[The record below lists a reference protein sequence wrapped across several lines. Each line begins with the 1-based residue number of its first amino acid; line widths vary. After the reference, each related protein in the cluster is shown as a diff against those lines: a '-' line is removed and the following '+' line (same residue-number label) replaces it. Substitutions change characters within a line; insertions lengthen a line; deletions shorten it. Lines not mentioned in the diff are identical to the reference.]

1 MNTQIFDKPTLSI
14 RLGIWNK
21 HKLTLFPLTFFPDLT
36 AGFTTV
42 SDGYGYAFNFSALQT
57 AITTF
62 TGNSLTFSWDGTHNV
77 SVTDGLTT
85 QNLVVYAGHNS
96 VTT

>member
-1 MNTQIFDKPTLSI
+1 MTVQIFDKPTLSI

-21 HKLTLFPLTFFPDLT
+21 HRLTLFPLTFFPDLT
-36 AGFTTV
+36 VGFNTM
-42 SDGYGYAFNFSALQT
+42 SDGYNYAFNFTALQT
-57 AITTF
+57 AISTF
-62 TGNSLTFSWDGTHNV
+62 RNNTLTFSWDGIHDVT
-77 SVTDGLTT
+77 VTDGITT